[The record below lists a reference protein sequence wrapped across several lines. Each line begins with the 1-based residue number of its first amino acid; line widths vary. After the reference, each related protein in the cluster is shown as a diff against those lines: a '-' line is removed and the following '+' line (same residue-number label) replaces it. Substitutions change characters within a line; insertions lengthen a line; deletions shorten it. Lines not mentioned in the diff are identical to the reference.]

1 MFESNI
7 LSGEA
12 IAYQPTGNESEILVS
27 QHGNHVWHK
36 VQAVCWHH
44 PEEGEEEGAQLIG
57 YWVVGGG
64 LRRVSV
70 VVFGR

>member
-1 MFESNI
+1 MNSGI
-7 LSGEA
+7 LSGKA

-44 PEEGEEEGAQLIG
+44 PEEDEEEEGAQLIG